1 MFSAVA
7 REFRDFI
14 NSFSGPDSSLGMFG
28 GTPASSGVAVTE
40 ISALQSPVVFAC
52 HRILSALFAKT
63 PMHIYEKLS
72 GGGRTIADKHPWERA
87 LTVKPNDEMSSFEFK
102 EVSMV
107 HMVSRGN
114 SYAKIER
121 DNLGRVAGWYP
132 LSPFNCAPYRDGKT
146 GDIIYQ
152 FTNVNG
158 TTMNIAAKD
167 VLHVKNISLEGL
179 VGLTPIQQY
188 AKEAIG
194 LDIALRAYGSRF
206 IANGGSASMLMQ
218 FKGKISPA
226 DRKLYERDIQQ
237 AHSGVNAHRALVLDQ
252 GGDLKNL
259 SISPEEA
266 QFLETRG
273 FQRDE
278 IAECIYGVPSH
289 LVGGHEETKAGIGE
303 QQSALLSNTMSAW
316 FARYKSAYNAKLFPD
331 NPSNKWENGD
341 KYEVGFDTTE
351 MDSYRI
357 LEALKTV
364 TAARQWGIGSGNEGR
379 KLIGWNAFDKQD
391 SKDPADKLWRPVNM
405 VPMSEDS
412 ENMPPTPAPSAEPN
426 VKAADTTD
434 ATDNAARNVFTRV
447 FRDAFNRVIARDTRN
462 EKVVSG
468 AFTAPISAISDY
480 FLMINDANFRSGN
493 AFPEEIDAFISGYIE
508 SMTKRC
514 TTWNAT
520 ESGAQCDAELTRA
533 ITEIKKRV
541 GAIERAENE

>member
-1 MFSAVA
+1 MFRRMAHEV
-7 REFRDFI
+7 RDFI
-14 NSFSGPDSSLGMFG
+14 NSFSGPDAGMGMFG

-52 HRILSALFAKT
+52 HRILSALLAKT
-63 PMHIYEKLS
+63 PMHVYEKLS
-72 GGGRTIADKHPWERA
+72 GGGRTIADKHPFERV
-87 LTVKPNDEMSSFEFK
+87 LTVRPNNEMSSFEFK

-114 SYAKIER
+114 SYAKVER
-121 DNLGRVAGWYP
+121 DTLGRMAGLYP
-132 LSPFNCAPYRDGKT
+132 LSPFNCAPYRDSKT
-146 GDIIYQ
+146 GDIVYQ

-158 TTMNIAAKD
+158 TTMQIPAKD

-194 LDIALRAYGSRF
+194 LDIALRAYGSRY
-206 IANGGSASMLMQ
+206 IAQGGSASMLVK
-218 FKGKISPA
+218 FKGKINKD

-237 AHSGVNAHRALVLDQ
+237 AHSGVNAHRALVLDND
-252 GGDLKNL
+252 GDVKNL

-341 KYEVGFDTTE
+341 KYEIGFDTTE

-379 KLIGWNAFDKQD
+379 KLIGWNAFDKQA

-405 VPMSEDS
+405 VPMSEES
-412 ENMPPTPAPSAEPN
+412 ENAPPPPVPNAEPN
-426 VKAADTTD
+426 VKAPDTGD
-434 ATDNAARNVFTRV
+434 ATDNAVRNLFTRV

-462 EKVVSG
+462 EKVVLG
-468 AFTAPISAISDY
+468 AFNAPISAISDY
-480 FLMINDANFRSGN
+480 FLMINDANFRSGSE
-493 AFPEEIDAFISGYIE
+493 FPAEIDTFISGYLQ

-514 TTWNAT
+514 ATWNAT

-541 GAIERAENE
+541 GAIEATE